1 MDKMIL
7 DTKHLTIYVSTLQI
21 GIGISYVVEHK
32 ELIINLGIVE
42 INVR

>member
-1 MDKMIL
+1 MDKMLI

-21 GIGISYVVEHK
+21 GFGISFVVEHK
-32 ELIINLGIVE
+32 ELNIMLGIIE